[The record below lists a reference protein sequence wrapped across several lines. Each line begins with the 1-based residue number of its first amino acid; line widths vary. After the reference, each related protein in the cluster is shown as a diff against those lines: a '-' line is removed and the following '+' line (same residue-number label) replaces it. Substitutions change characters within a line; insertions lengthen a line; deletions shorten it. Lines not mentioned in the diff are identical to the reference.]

1 MKTRPVFILLLFC
14 SILFTSC
21 RETVKEEKV
30 IHEVEVKK
38 EPVEVKEEE
47 KEGVLERTAKKVDQ
61 EVNKQIDDEI
71 DKIGEDN

>member
-14 SILFTSC
+14 SIFFTSC